1 MAQHIGYRFDG
12 SYFHLS
18 CMGRVVSDI
27 LQDEYGVAPSAFPM
41 LATKQNVRLWAK
53 MERKR
58 GSDLQRLIDQDQFP
72 SEIFGEDFSC
82 LHCEVGGEHPH
93 GEEKCTHDY
102 CGWCGDPIVLP
113 D

>member
-18 CMGRVVSDI
+18 CMGIVVARI
-27 LQDEYGVAPSAFPM
+27 LQDEYGISSSA
-41 LATKQNVRLWAK
+41 
-53 MERKR
+53 
-58 GSDLQRLIDQDQFP
+58 
-72 SEIFGEDFSC
+72 SEIFDEDFSC
-82 LHCEVGGEHPH
+82 LHCEVGEEHPH